1 MSANNRFRNI
11 KKLRHI
17 DSALC
22 GKYYSSEYAAQHKN
36 GLKIYIS
43 DCAQHAVWIP
53 EIINIVSD
61 KDGNILYDT
70 ETYLS
75 YYHERNEVF
84 HTTKGDFI
92 SADHGEFGGTLTL
105 PSGRKI
111 NGNFIEVFEF
121 CNKIYAVDSLSHM
134 SIRNTDIYENDDYSY
149 KRIFHNRELSF
160 NASFYT
166 EKGAYLLI
174 SGTEE
179 TENSFVPKAELLC
192 ISENNLSVISF
203 RNKNY
208 QTARSM
214 IIKGGK
220 MILGMDKT
228 VAVIDIESGQEN
240 YYTPLSE
247 EDENALI
254 KRTI

>member
-134 SIRNTDIYENDDYSY
+134 SIRHTDIYENDDYSY

-179 TENSFVPKAELLC
+179 TENSFVPKAE
-192 ISENNLSVISF
+192 LSVISF

>member
-1 MSANNRFRNI
+1 
-11 KKLRHI
+11 
-17 DSALC
+17 
-22 GKYYSSEYAAQHKN
+22 
-36 GLKIYIS
+36 
-43 DCAQHAVWIP
+43 
-53 EIINIVSD
+53 
-61 KDGNILYDT
+61 
-70 ETYLS
+70 
-75 YYHERNEVF
+75 
-84 HTTKGDFI
+84 
-92 SADHGEFGGTLTL
+92 
-105 PSGRKI
+105 
-111 NGNFIEVFEF
+111 
-121 CNKIYAVDSLSHM
+121 M
-134 SIRNTDIYENDDYSY
+134 SIRHTDIYENDDYSY